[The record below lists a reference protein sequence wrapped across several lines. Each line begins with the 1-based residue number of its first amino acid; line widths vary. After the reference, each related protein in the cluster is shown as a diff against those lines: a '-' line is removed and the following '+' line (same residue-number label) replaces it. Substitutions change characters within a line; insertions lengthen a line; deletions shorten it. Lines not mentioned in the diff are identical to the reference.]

1 MKGRDPN
8 EILVKEGADAVRRAA
23 ESAKPY
29 TPEPDKPKANSQNA
43 ATEPETT
50 AGKPRGNKASVSGSA
65 LEDRV
70 ALHFAKQHA
79 GDFRFI
85 AKWGRWMKWDGNR
98 WHPED
103 TLRAFDISRKL
114 CRDAGDAK
122 ARTVAA
128 VVTHARSD
136 RAIAATEDQWDGSIE
151 IFNTIHQ
158 PEGNRP

>member
-1 MKGRDPN
+1 MTSGDLISTDKLN
-8 EILVKEGADAVRRAA
+8 VVEIVDE
-23 ESAKPY
+23 
-29 TPEPDKPKANSQNA
+29 PEWSTKANGQNA

-50 AGKPRGNKASVSGSA
+50 VGKPRREKGSGLGTV

-70 ALHFAKQHA
+70 ALDFAKQHA
-79 GDFRFI
+79 DDFRFI
-85 AKWGRWMKWDGNR
+85 AVWGRWMKWDGNR

-128 VVTHARSD
+128 VVTLARTD
-136 RAIAATEDQWDGSIE
+136 RAIAATEDQWDRSIE

-158 PEGNRP
+158 PEENRP

>member
-8 EILVKEGADAVRRAA
+8 QILIEDGTDAVRRAA

-29 TPEPDKPKANSQNA
+29 TPEPNKLKPNGEDAK
-43 ATEPETT
+43 P
-50 AGKPRGNKASVSGSA
+50 AGKARPEKGGAFATV

-85 AKWGRWMKWDGNR
+85 AKCGRWMKWDGNR

-158 PEGNRP
+158 PEGIRP

>member
-29 TPEPDKPKANSQNA
+29 TPESDKPKVNGQDM
-43 ATEPETT
+43 ATKPN
-50 AGKPRGNKASVSGSA
+50 AGKPRRGKGSA
-65 LEDRV
+65 RDTVLEDRV
-70 ALHFAKQHA
+70 ALDFAKQHA
-79 GDFRFI
+79 DDFRFI
-85 AKWGRWMKWDGNR
+85 AVWGRWMKWDGNR

-114 CRDAGDAK
+114 CREAGDAK

-128 VVTHARSD
+128 VVTLARTD
-136 RAIAATEDQWDGSIE
+136 RAIAATEDQWDSSGKL
-151 IFNTIHQ
+151 FNTPRGAQ
-158 PEGNRP
+158 P